1 MSLSLALILG
11 LIFSRFAKKVGLPAV
26 TAYLVAGVCL
36 GPYCLGRIGIGG
48 FGFNSGSYINNFEI
62 LSSLALGFIA
72 FTIGNEFK
80 LKELKTMG
88 KQAITVGILQAVI
101 TTVLVDVV
109 LILFHFLNPD
119 IISLPVA
126 IVLGAIAA
134 ATAPAATLM
143 VVKQYKAEGPLKK
156 LLLMVVA
163 IDDAVGL
170 VLFSVSFGIAGAVE
184 KGVLNV
190 ASMIFNPLIELVLSC
205 LIGCVSG
212 YLLTILER
220 FFHSRS
226 KRLSLV
232 VGFVMLICS
241 LSMIEFHAG
250 SIIIKSSLL
259 LVCMLSGTTFC
270 NACPASDEIFDRL
283 DRWTAPICI
292 LFFVISG
299 AELDFAILGNPLVLL
314 IGAIYIIARSA
325 GKMSGS
331 YISTRMTGCSPEI
344 QKYLGITLLP
354 QAGVAL
360 GMANE
365 ALVLN
370 EGKVIC
376 NIILFSV
383 FVYELVGPALTKMAL
398 MKAGEIEPEGRRS
411 ARQVNNNH

>member
-101 TTVLVDVV
+101 TTILVDIV

-259 LVCMLSGTTFC
+259 LVCML
-270 NACPASDEIFDRL
+270 
-283 DRWTAPICI
+283 
-292 LFFVISG
+292 
-299 AELDFAILGNPLVLL
+299 
-314 IGAIYIIARSA
+314 
-325 GKMSGS
+325 
-331 YISTRMTGCSPEI
+331 
-344 QKYLGITLLP
+344 
-354 QAGVAL
+354 
-360 GMANE
+360 
-365 ALVLN
+365 
-370 EGKVIC
+370 
-376 NIILFSV
+376 
-383 FVYELVGPALTKMAL
+383 
-398 MKAGEIEPEGRRS
+398 
-411 ARQVNNNH
+411 

>member
-88 KQAITVGILQAVI
+88 KQAITVGILQAVL
-101 TTVLVDVV
+101 TTVLVDIV

-134 ATAPAATLM
+134 ATAPAAT
-143 VVKQYKAEGPLKK
+143 
-156 LLLMVVA
+156 LMVVA

-241 LSMIEFHAG
+241 LSMIEFYAG

-299 AELDFAILGNPLVLL
+299 AELDFAILSNHLVLL

-325 GKMSGS
+325 GKISGS
-331 YISTRMTGCSPEI
+331 YISTRMTGCTTEI

-398 MKAGEIEPEGRRS
+398 MKAGEIEPEGRKS
-411 ARQVNNNH
+411 ARQVNNNP